1 MNQLSL
7 SAQIQ
12 QLGLVRYTPA
22 GLMAL
27 DASLKADSEVI
38 EAGKPRK
45 ISLEIKAVAVGELAK
60 QLQALGVGGHAI
72 FRGFLTHQRNGRGF
86 IAHVTMIEPAAAVEP
101 GTI

>member
-1 MNQLSL
+1 MNQLHL
-7 SAQIQ
+7 QAQIQ
-12 QLGLVRYTPA
+12 QLGQIRYTPA

-45 ISLEIKAVAVGELAK
+45 VSLEIKAVAMGEVAR
-60 QLQALGVGGHAI
+60 QLQALGVGGSGL

-86 IAHVTMIEPAAAVEP
+86 IAHVTVIEPLAA
-101 GTI
+101 